1 MNNNNL
7 LLSGST
13 VIVAEGGTILSYT
26 DPDVI
31 DTFETSSYARATRWL

>member
-7 LLSGST
+7 LLAGST
-13 VIVAEGGTILSYT
+13 VIVSEGDTLLSNA

-31 DTFETSSYARATRWL
+31 DTFETSSYARATR